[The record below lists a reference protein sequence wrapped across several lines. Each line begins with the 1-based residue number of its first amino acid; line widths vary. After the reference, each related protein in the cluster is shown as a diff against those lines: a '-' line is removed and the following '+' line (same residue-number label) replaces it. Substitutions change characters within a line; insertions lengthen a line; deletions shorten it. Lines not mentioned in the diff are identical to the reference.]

1 MRPLRLKMQAFGS
14 YGKETVIDF
23 TNVDQNLFLVTG
35 DTGAGKT
42 TIFDAIVFALYGEAS
57 STNNRKEG
65 VVLQSQFADVNVEP
79 FVELT
84 FSEQRGT
91 ETEEYVVRRVPRHLR
106 VITRG
111 STKGQRRETT
121 GSVSLQMPDGTEY
134 PPKEAN
140 KKLEEI
146 VGLNKNQ
153 FMQVAMIAQGEFM
166 ELLRAKS
173 EDKKVIFRKLFHTEL
188 YEKIV
193 KELYDRKQALGKEL
207 AVIKTTFLTVMAQVR
222 IPETY
227 ERYEAVFA
235 FKQQIEQENFANV
248 DAFMEELQRL
258 CVYLEEQEKA
268 ADENCQQM
276 QQLRD
281 RKKEALTQGKNLLK
295 WFEQLET
302 AKQELQ
308 ECREKQ
314 EEMQQK
320 EQLLVRLEAAEKVQ
334 VAYQSFAETN
344 QQRKHL
350 QEELQE
356 QEKQFPLLSEK
367 EKAAAEQKKE
377 IWEKCETERER
388 FHVFSQKIR
397 HFLELLEKNRNAQA
411 DVKRCGKAAEEAA
424 ALVEKQRDML
434 LDLEKQEKEWRQ
446 EQDELREAGVQ
457 LARWEEKKARAD
469 LTLENAKNLVQS
481 EKELQKLE
489 KELEKLQKEYQKKTQ
504 EYQKEQNLYEEMRSA
519 FLDHQAGILAARLKP
534 GDPCPVCGSLEHP
547 RPFQVKSV
555 RIKQNLLAESAKT
568 EWKTAADTGNDD
580 GTELTQEQ
588 LNEQEKNVRKLR
600 EEQTSLAVR
609 AGAAAE
615 AVKGQKSVLVK
626 ELFHVAGQLQDTAG
640 MEAAGQQTAG
650 NLKPLSLLEYG
661 KYLSKCE
668 IDLSENE
675 TDAPEQGIEQYV
687 NENLSKMI
695 SNIQTIIA
703 RQQELL
709 QAEGQKCKAQVK
721 AFDQTQKKLE
731 TIEQKKEIQLRDI
744 KKSETQ
750 ASDAAAD
757 LKASQAILEECAIPI
772 DIPYPN
778 EDAANLALEEGKKR
792 RQQAED
798 AYEAAA
804 TLAEQ
809 CGKEKEALRA
819 LIRKSRQELPVK
831 EQECRE
837 KQKRYEDSME
847 IYAFQDMEWQELL
860 CNHGT
865 EKKQIREQLN
875 QFKGKLEAAKKLIE
889 AASDAVRDRQ
899 KPDLEQLN
907 LECEE
912 AENSWKQATEILGHC
927 KNDTRDNLSAYE
939 QLAPRL
945 KSRKQTMERYGKL
958 DQMYRIASGNVS
970 GSRMDLETYVQ
981 RHYLEQ
987 ILQASNRRFYNM
999 SAGQFEFRMYDLQK
1013 AGEGKNH
1020 GLDLMVYSH
1029 VTGQVREV
1037 RTLSGGESFM
1047 AALSLALGMADQIQN
1062 GSASIHLDMM
1072 FIDEGFGSL
1081 DEHSREQ
1088 AVRVLQEMA
1097 EGSRL
1102 IGIIS
1107 HVTELKQ
1114 EIEDQLIVSR
1124 DEQGS
1129 HVKWQIS

>member
-1 MRPLRLKMQAFGS
+1 M
-14 YGKETVIDF
+14 
-23 TNVDQNLFLVTG
+23 
-35 DTGAGKT
+35 
-42 TIFDAIVFALYGEAS
+42 
-57 STNNRKEG
+57 
-65 VVLQSQFADVNVEP
+65 
-79 FVELT
+79 
-84 FSEQRGT
+84 
-91 ETEEYVVRRVPRHLR
+91 
-106 VITRG
+106 
-111 STKGQRRETT
+111 
-121 GSVSLQMPDGTEY
+121 
-134 PPKEAN
+134 
-140 KKLEEI
+140 
-146 VGLNKNQ
+146 
-153 FMQVAMIAQGEFM
+153 
-166 ELLRAKS
+166 
-173 EDKKVIFRKLFHTEL
+173 
-188 YEKIV
+188 
-193 KELYDRKQALGKEL
+193 
-207 AVIKTTFLTVMAQVR
+207 
-222 IPETY
+222 
-227 ERYEAVFA
+227 
-235 FKQQIEQENFANV
+235 
-248 DAFMEELQRL
+248 
-258 CVYLEEQEKA
+258 
-268 ADENCQQM
+268 
-276 QQLRD
+276 
-281 RKKEALTQGKNLLK
+281 
-295 WFEQLET
+295 
-302 AKQELQ
+302 
-308 ECREKQ
+308 EKQ
-314 EEMQQK
+314 
-320 EQLLVRLEAAEKVQ
+320 
-334 VAYQSFAETN
+334 
-344 QQRKHL
+344 H
-350 QEELQE
+350 
-356 QEKQFPLLSEK
+356 
-367 EKAAAEQKKE
+367 
-377 IWEKCETERER
+377 
-388 FHVFSQKIR
+388 
-397 HFLELLEKNRNAQA
+397 
-411 DVKRCGKAAEEAA
+411 
-424 ALVEKQRDML
+424 DML

-446 EQDELREAGVQ
+446 KQEELREAGVQ
-457 LARWEEKKARAD
+457 LAHWEEKKARAD
-469 LTLENAKNLVQS
+469 LTLANAKDLAQS

-547 RPFQVKSV
+547 HPFQVKSV

-626 ELFHVAGQLQDTAG
+626 ELFHVAGQLQDTA
-640 MEAAGQQTAG
+640 
-650 NLKPLSLLEYG
+650 YG

-757 LKASQAILEECAIPI
+757 LKASQAILEECAIPT

-831 EQECRE
+831 AQECRE

-847 IYAFQDMEWQELL
+847 IYAFQDMKWQELL

-927 KNDTRDNLSAYE
+927 KNDTRDNVSAYE

-987 ILQASNRRFYNM
+987 ILQAANRRFYNM

-1097 EGSRL
+1097 GGSKL

-1114 EIEDQLIVSR
+1114 EIDDQLIVSK
-1124 DEQGS
+1124 DENGS
-1129 HVKWQIS
+1129 HVRWQIS